1 MNCLK
6 RYLRWFYRMQQGCT
20 AEPPASIHSWG
31 AIKTGTNEKYSLL
44 ARNDNLRKVVF
55 IGGQCFKG

>member
-6 RYLRWFYRMQQGCT
+6 RYLRWFYRIQKGST
-20 AEPPASIHSWG
+20 PEPAASINSWG
-31 AIKTGTNEKYSLL
+31 AIKIGTNEKYSLV

-55 IGGQCFKG
+55 IDGQYFKG

>member
-20 AEPPASIHSWG
+20 AEPSASINSWG
-31 AIKTGTNEKYSLL
+31 TIKIGTNEKYSLV
-44 ARNDNLRKVVF
+44 ARNDSLRKTVF
-55 IGGQCFKG
+55 IDGQYFKG